1 VCSVAAFSI
10 SNIETIDL
18 SYSVF
23 ANDISN
29 LTLEDVLD
37 ITDGDNELRILGDS
51 NDSVHFATGDGW
63 ATRGTPLAEDGYTFD
78 VYTNTGD
85 SSVSV
90 KVETTIADS
99 IA

>member
-1 VCSVAAFSI
+1 
-10 SNIETIDL
+10 
-18 SYSVF
+18 
-23 ANDISN
+23 
-29 LTLEDVLD
+29 
-37 ITDGDNELRILGDS
+37 LGDS
-51 NDSVHFATGDGW
+51 NDSVQFATGDGW
-63 ATRGTPLAEDGYTFD
+63 TKRGTPLAEDGYSFD